1 MMITL
6 KALRNGEEVR
16 NMLKINLAAARV
28 NRGMTQRA
36 AAKELGISTK
46 TLLNWEKGA
55 SFPNMQKIDEICAL
69 YGVSVD
75 NLIFLPQ
82 NNA

>member
-6 KALRNGEEVR
+6 NALQNGKEVSK
-16 NMLKINLAAARV
+16 MLKINLAAARV
-28 NRGMTQRA
+28 NKGMTQRA
-36 AAKELGISTK
+36 AAKELEISTK
-46 TLLNWEKGA
+46 TLQNWEKGA
-55 SFPNMQKIDEICAL
+55 SFPNMQKIDEICDL

-82 NNA
+82 KNA